1 MLFRFVSLSVS
12 LNPEASLLQER
23 RLRLAAEEKAEGEKI
38 LVIKAAEA
46 DAEAKHLA
54 GVGLAKRRA
63 AIISGLKESVREFCG
78 EVDGTTP
85 TEAMTLIMQNQHLD
99 MLKEVGT
106 GNSSSTVFVPS
117 VPAPHSIP
125 ISPLLT
131 FMPILRLRVLR
142 LKSEIARGVVAG
154 TLRAPWAIWA
164 TRSAQASS
172 RRKQPACCDRRPLSS
187 PRRRHGDCSCAPVPM
202 FVLLAPLSSRK
213 SMSVQLSPT
222 YLSLVHSS

>member
-1 MLFRFVSLSVS
+1 MLFRFVSPSVS
-12 LNPEASLLQER
+12 LTRKASLLQER

-117 VPAPHSIP
+117 VPRTPFHSHF
-125 ISPLLT
+125 SFDFHAHL
-131 FMPILRLRVLR
+131 
-142 LKSEIARGVVAG
+142 
-154 TLRAPWAIWA
+154 A
-164 TRSAQASS
+164 T
-172 RRKQPACCDRRPLSS
+172 ACT
-187 PRRRHGDCSCAPVPM
+187 ATQV
-202 FVLLAPLSSRK
+202 
-213 SMSVQLSPT
+213 
-222 YLSLVHSS
+222 